1 MNMRQT
7 IRLVA
12 GLALAVAA
20 TGPAAAQAT
29 SDVRC
34 LMASNLFS
42 SAAKDPKARK
52 LAEAGKYFFLGRV
65 AGRLNEQQ
73 LRAQMLAQSK
83 SITPANAAKVM
94 QGCARQMQSGAAM
107 VDRVGKQ
114 LATARKK

>member
-1 MNMRQT
+1 MSMRQT

-12 GLALAVAA
+12 GLALTLAA
-20 TGPAAAQAT
+20 AGPAAAQAT

-42 SAAKDPKARK
+42 AAAKDAKTRK

-73 LRAQMLAQSK
+73 LRTQMLAQAK
-83 SITPANAAKVM
+83 SITPANAANVM

-114 LATARKK
+114 LATRKK